1 MNEQEMIY
9 KTKIKWNK
17 TPKSVNKL
25 LQAVQ
30 PTFKNNYT
38 QAKINSRLVESKL
51 SALMIS
57 EAIHFIKSREEY
69 TFTHTK
75 WNYFDP
81 YDYKVA
87 DEPNTRYGNMRHGGW
102 VSLRGTASTYRD
114 NQFSIKGIIEH
125 ALPLVTMFMVNLD
138 DEKQK
143 YGDNKYRNILGYM
156 ETALEQQ
163 ENYFTK
169 YSIPASRDD
178 LAQAFKEYID
188 HLSKGG
194 KYRNWDYP
202 YDDRWN
208 KLYEAHSH
216 YLCIDT
222 GDLLYLA
229 EDNFT
234 EKILNKYHSGGYIL
248 AEITNPI
255 VMQEALTFIDR
266 SIKLEQMKQGMSQTL
281 KEFFDELKQMA
292 QELTNEGDEQ

>member
-1 MNEQEMIY
+1 MNKQEMIY
-9 KTKIKWNK
+9 KTKMKWNH
-17 TPKSVNKL
+17 TPKSVNRL

-30 PTFKNNYT
+30 PNFKNNYT

-51 SALMIS
+51 SVPEII
-57 EAIHFIKSREEY
+57 EAIHFIKSKEEY

-75 WNYFDP
+75 WRYHDP

-102 VSLRGTASTYRD
+102 VSLRGVASTYRD
-114 NQFSIKGIIEH
+114 HQFTVKGIIEH
-125 ALPLVTMFMVNLD
+125 ALPLVSMFMVNSD

-143 YGDNKYRNILGYM
+143 YDDNQYRNILGHL

-163 ENYFTK
+163 EKYFAK

-178 LAQAFKEYID
+178 LAQAFEEYID
-188 HLSKGG
+188 HLSKGV

-202 YDDRWN
+202 YDGRWN
-208 KLYEAHSH
+208 QLYEAHSH

-229 EDNFT
+229 EEHFT
-234 EKILNKYHSGGYIL
+234 EKILNKYHSGGYFL
-248 AEITNPI
+248 REITNPI
-255 VMQEALTFIDR
+255 VMQEALAFIDR

-281 KEFFDELKQMA
+281 KEFFDELKQLTGDMTK
-292 QELTNEGDEQ
+292 QEE

>member
-1 MNEQEMIY
+1 MIY
-9 KTKIKWNK
+9 KTKMKWNH
-17 TPKSVNKL
+17 TPKSANRL

-30 PTFKNNYT
+30 PNYKNNYT

-51 SALMIS
+51 SAPEII
-57 EAIHFIKSREEY
+57 EAIHFIKSKEEY

-75 WNYFDP
+75 WNYHHP

-87 DEPNTRYGNMRHGGW
+87 DEPNTLYGNMRHGGW

-125 ALPLVTMFMVNLD
+125 ALPLVNMFMVNLD

-143 YGDNKYRNILGYM
+143 YDDKRYRTILGYM

-163 ENYFTK
+163 EKYFTK

-202 YDDRWN
+202 YDGRW
-208 KLYEAHSH
+208 KTLYVPPSH
-216 YLCIDT
+216 YLCSDT
-222 GDLLYLA
+222 GDLLSFDAKDY
-229 EDNFT
+229 T
-234 EKILNKYHSGGYIL
+234 EKILEKYHSGGYIL
-248 AEITNPI
+248 AEITNPT
-255 VMQEALTFIDR
+255 VMQEALTLIDR
-266 SIKLEQMKQGMSQTL
+266 LIKLERMKQGMSFTL
-281 KEFFDELKQMA
+281 TQFFDELKQMT
-292 QELTNEGDEQ
+292 QTITNNGDEQ

>member
-17 TPKSVNKL
+17 TPESVNKL
-25 LQAVQ
+25 LQAVE

-38 QAKINSRLVESKL
+38 QSKINSRLVKSKL
-51 SALMIS
+51 SAPEIS
-57 EAIHFIKSREEY
+57 EAILFIKSKEEY

-75 WNYFDP
+75 WNYHDP

-114 NQFSIKGIIEH
+114 HQFSVKGIIEH
-125 ALPLVTMFMVNLD
+125 ALPLVNMLMVNLD

-143 YGDNKYRNILGYM
+143 YDDNQYRDILGYM

-163 ENYFTK
+163 ENYFDK

-178 LAQAFKEYID
+178 LAQAFNKYID
-188 HLSKGG
+188 HLSKGV
-194 KYRNWDYP
+194 KYRNWDDP
-202 YDDRWN
+202 YDGRWN
-208 KLYEAHSH
+208 RLYESYSH
-216 YLCIDT
+216 YICVDT

-229 EDNFT
+229 EEHFT
-234 EKILNKYHSGGYIL
+234 EKILEKYHSGGYIL
-248 AEITNPI
+248 AEITNPT
-255 VMQEALTFIDR
+255 VMQEALTLIDR
-266 SIKLEQMKQGMSQTL
+266 SIKLEQIKQGMSQTL
-281 KEFFDELKQMA
+281 KEFFDELKQMT
-292 QELTNEGDEQ
+292 QELTNKGDEQ